1 MSKAKLCL
9 LAVLAV
15 LPVQLSKFFFP
26 NYSYVI
32 GIPIDYRAISVY
44 VIDII
49 VVAYLLIFI
58 FENAKKLKAILGV
71 QKNYTITLIAFN
83 LYLFINAIFF
93 SQSTPA
99 SLVFTVKI
107 ALFSMLSVFASHQLS
122 DKKLFKTAVFVLAAS
137 ASWQLILAFL
147 QITFEKTVGLWFL
160 GERSFSST
168 TTSIAHTNILGIQYL
183 RPYGTFP
190 HPNVMGAFFAIIAI
204 ITLFYI
210 QKSSLLGRNLL
221 SKKLQL
227 VNNKTLNQLLIVV
240 PILGV
245 MISFSRSALLA
256 LAVAALIYFKRP
268 KYFFIAAV
276 AVAALAFFA
285 IHFSPDTQIPSIAE
299 RLTLIQ
305 ASFNI
310 ATLNPI
316 FGIGPNNFILA
327 LSRLDL
333 TSLADTRLL
342 QPVHNVFLLILTEN
356 GLIGL
361 LLFAGVLITV
371 SRNINNNL
379 KLSLFLALLI
389 FASVDHFL
397 WTLEQ
402 GQLLFFLTLAI
413 INTKNST
420 KV

>member
-1 MSKAKLCL
+1 MSKSQLCFI
-9 LAVLAV
+9 AVILT
-15 LPVQLSKFFFP
+15 LPIQLSKFFFP
-26 NYSYVI
+26 NYAYII
-32 GIPIDYRAISVY
+32 GIPIDYRAIAIY
-44 VIDII
+44 LIDIAVI
-49 VVAYLLIFI
+49 AYLFTFT
-58 FENAKKLKAILGV
+58 FENAKKLKLILNT
-71 QKNYTITLIAFN
+71 QKNYIFALTVFN
-83 LYLFINAIFF
+83 LYLFANAAFF
-93 SQSTPA
+93 SQSPQA
-99 SLVFTVKI
+99 SLAFCAKI
-107 ALFSMLSVFASHQLS
+107 ALFSMFSIFATHNLS
-122 DKKLFKTAVFVLAAS
+122 DKKLFKTAVLVLTLS
-137 ASWQLILAFL
+137 ASWQLVLAFL

-160 GERSFSST
+160 GERNFSST
-168 TTSIAHTNILGIQYL
+168 TTAIAHTNLFGIQYL

-190 HPNVMGAFFAIIAI
+190 HPNVMGAFFAFVAI

-210 QKSSLLGRNLL
+210 QKSSLLSRNFLP
-221 SKKLQL
+221 KKLQI
-227 VNNKTLNQLLIVV
+227 VSSKTLNQLLIVV

-245 MISFSRSALLA
+245 LISFSRGALIT

-268 KYFFIAAV
+268 KYFFIAIV
-276 AVAALAFFA
+276 AVSVLAFFA

-310 ATLNPI
+310 ASINPI
-316 FGIGPNNFILA
+316 FGVGSNNFILV
-327 LSRLDL
+327 LSKLNL
-333 TSLADTRLL
+333 TSLSDTRLL

-361 LLFAGVLITV
+361 LLFAGVLISI

-413 INTKNST
+413 INSKTAA
-420 KV
+420 